1 MRQLRGLEGAQR
13 VEKIEVR
20 DGYAIFSA
28 TVKSTVAF
36 SVDGVRKRKGRY
48 IFDRVDLSVEGT
60 VSRDDHGLLLAARD
74 SGQKIRLRNR
84 KDGEDVAAAV
94 DALIKAGRTLV
105 RVGGEA
111 LDEKDGTALLLS
123 GVVAVA
129 ADEQRQGGEEKKD

>member
-20 DGYAIFSA
+20 DGYAVFSA
-28 TVKSTVAF
+28 TVKSKVPFRVEA
-36 SVDGVRKRKGRY
+36 VQKRKGRY
-48 IFDRVDLSVEGT
+48 IFDRVDLSIEGT
-60 VSRDDHGLLLAARD
+60 ASRDESGLLLTARD
-74 SGQKIRLRNR
+74 SGQKLRMRNR

-94 DALIKAGRTLV
+94 DALIKEGRTLV

-111 LDEKDGTALLLS
+111 VDEKDGTALILS

-129 ADEQRQGGEEKKD
+129 SDEKRDGGNDKNE